1 MIRPKILIV
10 DDESDYC
17 SIMEGYFK
25 ERNYD
30 VSLAYTLNEGLSKID
45 EIKPDILFLDNNLP
59 DGQGW
64 KYVDGIVEKYPQ
76 IRIYLI
82 SAYRQKS
89 DFATTSSNI
98 TVWEKPISLNMLN
111 SVFSKVKA

>member
-1 MIRPKILIV
+1 MTRPKILIV

-17 SIMEGYFK
+17 SIMESYFK
-25 ERNYD
+25 EKNYE
-30 VSLAYTLNEGLSKID
+30 VYLAYTLNEGLSKID

-64 KYVDGIVEKYPQ
+64 KYVDAIVEKYPQ

-89 DFATTSSNI
+89 DFITTSSNI
-98 TVWEKPISLNMLN
+98 TVWEKPISLNILN
-111 SVFSKVKA
+111 GVFAPSKA